1 MWVRIEDW
9 QLAQLERLSQ
19 LDPERV
25 ETMLNTLWNSYPGLL
40 EELAT
45 LAVDKGQITLEAFAV
60 ASGISVE
67 EAETRLHAFRNAG
80 FRLETAVV
88 HSQNIA
94 RLAKG
99 QVAVWEVVREYRK
112 LGSVEMLKT
121 VFPGLSESEL
131 ASALRYA
138 ERNPDEIQ
146 AQIDDYERMLARRRA
161 EYPFA
166 K

>member
-1 MWVRIEDW
+1 MEHW
-9 QLAQLERLSQ
+9 QLAQLERLAQ

-25 ETMLNTLWNSYPGLL
+25 ETMLNTLWRSYPGLL

-45 LAVDKGQITLEAFAV
+45 QALDREEITLERY
-60 ASGISVE
+60 ASTLGLSAE
-67 EAETRLHAFRNAG
+67 EAEAKLHAYRNAG

-112 LGSVEMLKT
+112 LGSVEMLKQA
-121 VFPGLSESEL
+121 FPSLSESEL
-131 ASALRYA
+131 AAALRYA
-138 ERNPDEIQ
+138 ERNYEEIQ
-146 AQIDDYERMLARRRA
+146 AQIDGYESMLARRRA